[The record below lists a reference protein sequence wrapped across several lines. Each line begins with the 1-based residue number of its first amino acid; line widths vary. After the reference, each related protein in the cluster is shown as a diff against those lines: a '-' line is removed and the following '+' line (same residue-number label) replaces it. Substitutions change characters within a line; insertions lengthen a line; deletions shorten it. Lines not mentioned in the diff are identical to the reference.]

1 LNGKTK
7 SGGAVK
13 GSAVEAVGMVKL
25 KAKFQKKRKSLLL
38 LAGLGLF
45 ISSCSSEPQI
55 DVSPLPVPAS
65 KVAVLVNGEPI
76 SLDEFDNEF
85 RLMTIYYSAV
95 SEKDMPAIKLRLFE
109 QLINRRIL
117 VQEARREGLRLTQN
131 EMDEAFSYALKDLPD
146 DFTVILKGQGV
157 SVDAWKRKLLQE
169 KLVQKLVQKEVNDK
183 VRISDSEVAQY
194 YWAHLEDYWLP
205 EAVSA
210 RHLVVRGKE
219 KLAQVLNA
227 VQKGQDFSKI
237 IETFS
242 QTPDASQGGDEH
254 FMDSDRWPSLYIN
267 ALLKLKPGEISKPV
281 KDDFGYHLFQL
292 IQWRPRRMRALA
304 EVQKQIGDEL
314 LKKAQDERFNQWMI
328 FLKQKS
334 KIEVKQEMAPVVGA
348 ALEGPREK

>member
-1 LNGKTK
+1 M
-7 SGGAVK
+7 
-13 GSAVEAVGMVKL
+13 VESKV
-25 KAKFQKKRKSLLL
+25 KFQKRVKILLV

-45 ISSCSSEPQI
+45 ITSCSSDPQI

-76 SLDEFDNEF
+76 SLEEFDNEF

-117 VQEARREGLRLTQN
+117 VQEGRRQGLTLTQK
-131 EMDEAFSYALKDLPD
+131 EMDEAFSDALKDLPD
-146 DFTVILKGQGV
+146 DFSVILKGQGV

-183 VRISDSEVAQY
+183 VRISDDLVNEY
-194 YWAHLEDYWLP
+194 YWAHLGDFWLP

-219 KLAQVLNA
+219 KLTQVLAA
-227 VQKGQDFSKI
+227 VQKGQEFSKI

-254 FMDSDRWPSLYIN
+254 FMDGDRWPPLYLN
-267 ALLKLKPGEISKPV
+267 ALSKLKPGEISKPV

-292 IQWRPRRMRALA
+292 IKWRPRRMRALA
-304 EVQKQIGDEL
+304 EVREQIHDEL

-328 FLKQKS
+328 LLKQKS
-334 KIEVKQEMAPVVGA
+334 KIEVKEEMAPVVGA
-348 ALEGPREK
+348 ALEGPLEK

>member
-1 LNGKTK
+1 MKRCGL
-7 SGGAVK
+7 
-13 GSAVEAVGMVKL
+13 VEL
-25 KAKFQKKRKSLLL
+25 KAKFQKKHKILFV

-45 ISSCSSEPQI
+45 IYSCSSDPQI

-76 SLDEFDNEF
+76 SLAEFDNEF

-117 VQEARREGLRLTQN
+117 VQEARRQGLTLTQK
-131 EMDEAFSYALKDLPD
+131 EMDEAFSDALKDLPD
-146 DFTVILKGQGV
+146 DFSIILKGQGV

-183 VRISDSEVAQY
+183 VRISDDLVNEY
-194 YWAHLEDYWLP
+194 YWAHLGDFWLP

-219 KLAQVLNA
+219 KLTQVLAA
-227 VQKGQDFSKI
+227 VQKGQEFSKI

-254 FMDSDRWPSLYIN
+254 FMDGDRWPPLYLN
-267 ALLKLKPGEISKPV
+267 ALSKLKPGEISKPV

-292 IQWRPRRMRALA
+292 IKWRPRRMRALA
-304 EVQKQIGDEL
+304 EVREQIHDEL

-328 FLKQKS
+328 LLKQKS
-334 KIEVKQEMAPVVGA
+334 KIEVKEEMAPVVGA
-348 ALEGPREK
+348 ALEGHLEK